1 MSEPASANLPPPLAS
16 KGVIPFHL
24 LNERPKEFERLVR
37 ALMEDDPSLKNV
49 DLFGIEG
56 QAQFGVD
63 GVAGRVADN
72 SRDVVS
78 CKCVEEATVAKL
90 KKWSKDFLDHQEKQW
105 PGVKRFILATAARNI
120 TSTKLLDQ
128 RETEARRFANVGIVY
143 EVWGPEQLTAR
154 IRKAGRSVAVQYLH
168 EAWAEALFGKDV
180 PAILSAAQVEQ
191 VNNLIVLNSEN
202 LAARLTAAMQ
212 QLRAGDLEP
221 VERLL
226 ADVRVP
232 SQWSQLRAPTQA
244 QTLRLA
250 ASVALSKGDMAAATK
265 LSEEALA
272 LDPTIRR
279 MAAVIAARAV
289 GPAAALPVLGDPVSR
304 LDRQLHAA
312 LLLDAERPSEA
323 ADALDLLVAE
333 DPDDWETQRIPSR
346 LRAMENRR
354 GEARAAAERAYAMAP
369 KDLQV
374 IRSLAMARYAQA
386 LSPMAPVVLATLPIP
401 GDPDLVRIDDAAR
414 ANLEAALALFTPL
427 TERAKPERTDR
438 AWRLACLANLLPDR
452 HADASELCRAM
463 LTEDP
468 TDALVINWGMARGLG
483 FDRMAAEAALAEL
496 YAAGKATGDQVRV
509 YGLMVAQRDGLP
521 AATQTLAAHL
531 AAQTGDAAEA
541 ATHWIEG
548 GAPPAMDPNLPS
560 PATVADALD
569 KAEASKNWTAVE
581 ALLAQFLGGDT
592 PNVIGLDLASAMAEQ
607 RRWRTIAPFAEAL
620 AKFETARATR
630 LAIYALHHAGSAQA
644 LLDFAAQRHG
654 DFPNGQLPLDCRRMV
669 LMATE
674 RVNDLPSALDQAQR
688 IAAETGDITDRL
700 NLADIHIQ
708 AANVQAALTPIR
720 EALAANA
727 LGPDRAIRYSLAV
740 TREDVA
746 LSRDLWR
753 AALAGG
759 VPDSLLLHA
768 FSQGYKLG
776 LNAEAETLLPRVHAR
791 AQSGAGDVWLVD
803 IDDVVQEMVA
813 RRDRSQNL
821 SDLLA
826 AGATPIHLVAS
837 ALNISIA
844 DHYWLAPRAKEKG
857 ALRPLF
863 LRHGARPT
871 EIPIE
876 TPWERWQVHL
886 DVTSLLLLDQLDLW
900 PHLDALE
907 SPVRVS
913 PRLTDAILKLELD
926 ATHHQIS
933 QVEIAQA
940 ILNAHRD
947 RRLKV
952 QDTPATEAE
961 TVRHE
966 RPLGGEVGVGPT
978 VRSVL
983 GSLGR
988 SVRPAED
995 GMDEPPRARGRLLFV
1010 ENTLETLAMDHALEA
1025 VLDGFACEVPQSV
1038 IDDAAETVR
1047 AAADR
1052 ETLADWIGELKK
1064 KVSLRQESGQFQ
1076 RVAHR
1081 PINLAEGDGE
1091 DAASGGGDEAQAVG
1105 GDKEIAEDASPTN
1118 RAKLRRPDFI
1128 EQGMMDLLAA
1138 PGGVNSMLWI
1148 DDRHVTGY
1156 PLAETKIVV
1165 GTMEVLDALLA
1176 AQRITPE
1183 EHRQKLL
1190 QLRAGG
1196 AVFLPTRIEEV
1207 LVPLKAAAIVDG
1219 EVVES
1224 KALVV
1229 LRRNLAAAMRLDGK
1243 LKIGPTDIPNLE
1255 GRPDETPFM
1264 VGARRIVHDCLTELW
1279 GDDDATVEEL
1289 RAQSDWLWSA
1299 LRQEQPMRMLPG
1311 GDSAST
1317 LLAAI
1322 NLAALLSAIPNV
1334 GSAPW
1339 GVPSPRRT
1347 AMMEWLNETAIAPL
1361 ADNDAGDF
1369 LDLVATHLANLVSD
1383 EDRLDAV
1390 AKFDLPLDQ
1399 TKAFLGRFRR
1409 RVFDLAPVTIQERLL
1424 KHPEFLADTGVGS
1437 VGLLTVNGVNFSPEA
1452 FWSAVT
1458 RALRNGSAKVRSQAD
1473 VQLTLKQADDGGLAL
1488 SGALRLR
1495 LREPW
1500 FHILAAEGH
1509 ARSEAIEKY
1518 LAAKDL
1524 APDDLSRVE
1533 AAVRDAKS
1541 DSDLVEALQ
1550 DARGASLID
1559 HYAQL
1564 SDAIGARAIKHLSE
1578 FLPPP
1583 AGQMVH
1589 HLRLGDLTRSVAD
1602 QAPDAWRELADRIG
1616 VGKALRRLGGLPV
1629 PLAAAIK
1636 RAVSNL
1642 DDLPPSFS
1650 PTTAL
1655 HLAATA
1661 RLSGDGKRA
1670 VQILNDE
1677 LAGTPLAGRLF
1688 NTLLHWTA
1696 RAYTNDPAWRALPTG
1711 HQLALVWSHAHRV
1724 CTLTLQHGAKA
1735 DLAREDFEKHPAQ
1748 QDMLVGLWRNQ
1759 PFDSDC
1765 AAPDQMLAGALFF
1778 AGLGYVFG
1786 DDDVAVAA
1794 PDLTA
1799 AIQSTLFAKKDGEV
1813 ILDAG
1818 LMLWNPDA
1826 ANAMGSFVATPPV
1839 IALDPPFDPSAA
1851 RRHTLEVEMS
1861 RLEEKPTDIL
1871 RWATVNRLSDTG
1883 LPADLQTRL
1892 IQVFDAVKIEE
1903 IDGGQT
1909 PIQGPA
1915 MAIDTR
1921 LGLPGELNAD
1931 VIDRKIV
1938 QLAKHY
1944 ADALRG
1950 TFRFNDEQ
1958 MALGFTIVV
1967 EAAARAAIG
1976 PDMKV
1981 ALQRLG
1987 SLMLVVAY
1995 AWPAAAAPLRKI
2007 CDSYAR
2013 ASSPETGAP
2022 LWRALVALRAWP

>member
-1 MSEPASANLPPPLAS
+1 MSEPASPNLPPPLAS

-37 ALMEDDPSLKNV
+37 ALMENDPSLKNV

-56 QAQFGVD
+56 QTQFGVD

-72 SRDVVS
+72 NRDVVS
-78 CKCVEEATVAKL
+78 CKCVEEATSAKL
-90 KKWSKDFLDHQEKQW
+90 KKWSKDFLDHQESQW
-105 PGVKRFILATAARNI
+105 PGVKRFILATAAQNI

-128 RETEARRFANVGIVY
+128 REAEARRFANVGIVY

-154 IRKAGRSVAVQYLH
+154 VRKAGRSVAIQYLH

-202 LAARLTAAMQ
+202 VAARLTGAMQ
-212 QLRAGDLEP
+212 QLRAGDLGP

-226 ADVRVP
+226 AEVQVP
-232 SQWSQLRAPTQA
+232 TQWSQLRAPIQA
-244 QTLRLA
+244 QALRLA
-250 ASVALSKGDMAAATK
+250 ASVALSKGDIAAATK
-265 LSEEALA
+265 MSEEALV

-279 MAAVIAARAV
+279 VAAVIAARTV
-289 GPAAALPVLGDPVSR
+289 GPAAAFPVLGDPVSR

-312 LLLDAERPSEA
+312 LLLDEERLSEA
-323 ADALDLLVAE
+323 ADILDRLVAE
-333 DPDDWETQRIPSR
+333 DPDDWETLRILSR

-374 IRSLAMARYAQA
+374 IRSLAMARYAEA
-386 LSPMAPVVLATLPIP
+386 LSPMAPVVLAILPVA

-427 TERAKPERTDR
+427 TERTKPERTDR

-452 HADASELCRAM
+452 HGDASELCRAM

-468 TDALVINWGMARGLG
+468 TDALAISWGMARGLD
-483 FDRMAAEAALAEL
+483 FDRTTAEAALAEV
-496 YAAGKATGDQVRV
+496 YARGKATGDQVRV
-509 YGLMVAQRDGLP
+509 YGLMVAQRDSFP
-521 AATQTLAAHL
+521 AATEALAAHFL
-531 AAQTGDAAEA
+531 VQTGEAAEA

-560 PATVADALD
+560 PASVADALV
-569 KAEASKNWTAVE
+569 KAEASRDWTAVE
-581 ALLAQFLGGDT
+581 ALLGQFLGGDT
-592 PNVIGLDLASAMAEQ
+592 PNVIGLDLASALAEQ

-630 LAIYALHHAGSAQA
+630 LAIYALHHAGSAQG

-654 DFPNGQLPLDCRRMV
+654 DFPGGQLPLDCRRMV
-669 LMATE
+669 MMATE
-674 RVNDLPSALDQAQR
+674 RVNDLPGALELAQR
-688 IAAETGDITDRL
+688 IATETGDITDRL

-753 AALAGG
+753 VAIALG

-776 LNAEAETLLPRVHAR
+776 LNAEAERLLPRVHAR
-791 AQSGAGDVWLVD
+791 AQSAAGDVWLVD

-826 AGATPIHLVAS
+826 TGATPIHLVAS
-837 ALNISIA
+837 ALGISIA
-844 DHYWLAPRAKEKG
+844 DHYRLAPRAKEKG

-863 LRHGARPT
+863 LRHGARPV
-871 EIPIE
+871 EVPIE

-886 DVTSLLLLDQLDLW
+886 DLTSLLLLDQLDLW

-913 PRLTDAILKLELD
+913 PSLTDAILKLELD

-940 ILNAHRD
+940 ILDAHRD
-947 RRLKV
+947 RRLKT
-952 QDTPATEAE
+952 QDTPASETE

-966 RPLGGEVGVGPT
+966 RKPSGEAGAGPT

-983 GSLGR
+983 ASLGQP
-988 SVRPAED
+988 VPPAED
-995 GMDEPPRARGRLLFV
+995 GLDEPVTPRGRLLFV
-1010 ENTLETLAMDHALEA
+1010 ENTLETLAMHNALEA
-1025 VLDGFACEVPQSV
+1025 LLDGFACEVPQSV

-1081 PINLAEGDGE
+1081 AMNLAEEDGA
-1091 DAASGGGDEAQAVG
+1091 DAASGGDDAHATDGD
-1105 GDKEIAEDASPTN
+1105 DEIAEDPSATKG
-1118 RAKLRRPDFI
+1118 AKLRPPNFI

-1138 PGGVNSMLWI
+1138 PGGVNSVLWI

-1165 GTMEVLDALLA
+1165 GMMEVLDALLA

-1196 AVFLPTRIEEV
+1196 AVFLPTRTEEV
-1207 LVPLKAAAIVDG
+1207 LAPLKAAAIVDG

-1224 KALVV
+1224 EALNV

-1299 LRQEQPMRMLPG
+1299 LRQEQPMRVLPG

-1334 GSAPW
+1334 GSASW
-1339 GVPSPRRT
+1339 GVPSPRRA
-1347 AMMEWLNETAIAPL
+1347 AMLEWLNETAIAPL
-1361 ADNDAGDF
+1361 VDNDAGDF

-1383 EDRLDAV
+1383 ADRLDDV
-1390 AKFDLPLDQ
+1390 ANFDLPPDQ

-1409 RVFDLAPVTIQERLL
+1409 RVFDLVPETIQERLL
-1424 KHPEFLADTGVGS
+1424 KHPEFLSDTGVGS
-1437 VGLLTVNGVNFSPEA
+1437 MGILTINGVNFSPEA

-1458 RALRNGSAKVRSQAD
+1458 RALRNGSATVRSQAD
-1473 VQLTLKQADDGGLAL
+1473 VQLTLKQADGGGLAL
-1488 SGALRLR
+1488 SGALELR

-1500 FHILAAEGH
+1500 FPIIAAEGRD
-1509 ARSEAIEKY
+1509 RSEAIEKY

-1524 APDDLSRVE
+1524 APDDLARVE

-1564 SDAIGARAIKHLSE
+1564 SDALGAKAIKSLGE

-1583 AGQMVH
+1583 AGQLVH

-1602 QAPDAWRELADRIG
+1602 QAPAAWRELAGKIG
-1616 VGKALRRLGGLPV
+1616 VGKALRRLGGLPL
-1629 PLAAAIK
+1629 PLAVDIK
-1636 RAVSNL
+1636 DTVKSL

-1670 VQILNDE
+1670 VQILSDE
-1677 LAGTPLAGRLF
+1677 LAGLPLAGRFL
-1688 NTLLHWTA
+1688 NALLHWTA
-1696 RAYTNDPAWRALPTG
+1696 RAYANDPAWRALPTG

-1735 DLAREDFEKHPAQ
+1735 DLARKDFEKYPAQ
-1748 QDMLVGLWRNQ
+1748 QDMLVSLWRNQ

-1765 AAPDQMLAGALFF
+1765 AAPDQMLAGALYFS
-1778 AGLGYVFG
+1778 GLGYVFG
-1786 DDDVAVAA
+1786 NEDVAVAS

-1799 AIQSTLFAKKDGEV
+1799 AIQSTLFAKKDEEV

-1826 ANAMGSFVATPPV
+1826 ANAMGSFVAMPPV
-1839 IALDPPFDPSAA
+1839 IALDPPFDPRAA
-1851 RRHTLEVEMS
+1851 RRQTLEVNVT
-1861 RLEEKPTDIL
+1861 RLEEKPTEVIH
-1871 RWATVNRLSDTG
+1871 WATVNRLCGTG
-1883 LPADLQTRL
+1883 LPTDLQDRL
-1892 IQVFDAVKIEE
+1892 IRVFDAMKIEKIE
-1903 IDGGQT
+1903 GGET

-1921 LGLPGELNAD
+1921 LGLADKPNAD
-1931 VIDRKIV
+1931 ALDQKIF

-1944 ADALRG
+1944 ADTLRG
-1950 TFRFNDEQ
+1950 PFSYDDEQ

-1967 EAAARAAIG
+1967 EAAARAAMG
-1976 PDMKV
+1976 SDMKA
-1981 ALQRLG
+1981 ALERLA

-1995 AWPAAAAPLRKI
+1995 AWPAAATPLRKI

>member
-1 MSEPASANLPPPLAS
+1 MSESASPNLPPPLAS

-37 ALMEDDPSLKNV
+37 ALMEDDPSLENV

-56 QAQFGVD
+56 QTQFGVD

-105 PGVKRFILATAARNI
+105 PGVKRFILATAAQNI

-202 LAARLTAAMQ
+202 VAARLTGAMQ

-221 VERLL
+221 VEHLL
-226 ADVRVP
+226 ADVQVP
-232 SQWSQLRAPTQA
+232 THWSQLRAPTQA
-244 QTLRLA
+244 QALRLA
-250 ASVALSKGDMAAATK
+250 ASVALSKGDLAAATK

-279 MAAVIAARAV
+279 MAAVIAARTV

-323 ADALDLLVAE
+323 ADILDLLVGE
-333 DPDDWETQRIPSR
+333 DPDDWETQRILSR

-354 GEARAAAERAYAMAP
+354 AEARAAAERAYAMAP
-369 KDLQV
+369 QDLQV
-374 IRSLAMARYAQA
+374 IRSLAMARYAEG
-386 LSPMAPVVLATLPIP
+386 LSPMAPVFLATLPVP

-427 TERAKPERTDR
+427 TERSKPERADR
-438 AWRLACLANLLPDR
+438 VWRLACLANLLPDH
-452 HADASELCRAM
+452 HADASEVCRAM

-468 TDALVINWGMARGLG
+468 TDALTINWGMARGLD
-483 FDRMAAEAALAEL
+483 FDRTAAEAALADL

-521 AATQTLAAHL
+521 AATEVLAANFS
-531 AAQTGDAAEA
+531 AQTGEAAEA

-548 GAPPAMDPNLPS
+548 GVPPAMEPKLPS
-560 PATVADALD
+560 PASVADALD
-569 KAEASKNWTAVE
+569 KAEVSKDWSAVE

-592 PNVIGLDLASAMAEQ
+592 PSVIGLDLASALAEQ
-607 RRWRTIAPFAEAL
+607 RRWRTIVPFAEAL

-654 DFPNGQLPLDCRRMV
+654 DFPAGQLPLDCRRMV
-669 LMATE
+669 MMATE
-674 RVNDLPSALDQAQR
+674 RVNDLPGALDLAQR
-688 IAAETGDITDRL
+688 IATETGDIADRL

-746 LSRDLWR
+746 LSQDLWR
-753 AALAGG
+753 IAMARG

-837 ALNISIA
+837 ALGISIA
-844 DHYWLAPRAKEKG
+844 DHYWLAPRAREKG
-857 ALRPLF
+857 PLRPLF
-863 LRHGARPT
+863 LRHGARPA
-871 EIPIE
+871 EVPIE
-876 TPWERWQVHL
+876 APWERWQVHL
-886 DVTSLLLLDQLDLW
+886 DLTSLLLVDQLDLW
-900 PHLDALE
+900 SHLDALE
-907 SPVRVS
+907 TPVRVS
-913 PRLTDAILKLELD
+913 PSLTDAILKLELD

-933 QVEIAQA
+933 QVEIAQS
-940 ILNAHRD
+940 ILAAHWD
-947 RRLKV
+947 RRLKI
-952 QDTPATEAE
+952 QGTPATEAE

-966 RPLGGEVGVGPT
+966 RKAGGEPGAGRT

-983 GSLGR
+983 ASLGR
-988 SVRPAED
+988 PVQPAED
-995 GMDEPPRARGRLLFV
+995 GMEELPKARGRLLFV
-1010 ENTLETLAMDHALEA
+1010 ENTLETLAMDNALEA
-1025 VLDGFACEVPQSV
+1025 LLDGFVCEVPQSV

-1064 KVSLRQESGQFQ
+1064 KVSLRQECGQFQ
-1076 RVAHR
+1076 RVTHR
-1081 PINLAEGDGE
+1081 SINLAEEDGA
-1091 DAASGGGDEAQAVG
+1091 DAASGGNEAHAAG
-1105 GDKEIAEDASPTN
+1105 GDDIAEDASPTKS
-1118 RAKLRRPDFI
+1118 AKLRRPDFI
-1128 EQGMMDLLAA
+1128 QQGMMDLLAA
-1138 PGGVNSMLWI
+1138 PGGVNSVLWI

-1165 GTMEVLDALLA
+1165 GIMEVLDALLA

-1196 AVFLPTRIEEV
+1196 AVFLPTRTEEV
-1207 LVPLKAAAIVDG
+1207 LAPLKAAAVVDC
-1219 EVVES
+1219 EVLES
-1224 KALVV
+1224 EALIV

-1299 LRQEQPMRMLPG
+1299 LRQEQPMRVLPG

-1322 NLAALLSAIPNV
+1322 NLAALLSAVPNV
-1334 GSAPW
+1334 GSASW
-1339 GVPSPRRT
+1339 GVPSPRRA

-1369 LDLVATHLANLVSD
+1369 LDLLATHLANLVSD
-1383 EDRLDAV
+1383 VGRLDGV
-1390 AKFDLPLDQ
+1390 ANFDLPPDQ

-1409 RVFDLAPVTIQERLL
+1409 RVFDLVPETIQERLL

-1437 VGLLTVNGVNFSPEA
+1437 MGILTVNGVNFSPEA

-1458 RALRNGSAKVRSQAD
+1458 RALRDGSAKVRSQGD
-1473 VQLTLKQADDGGLAL
+1473 VQLTLKQADGGGLAL
-1488 SGALRLR
+1488 SGALKLR

-1500 FHILAAEGH
+1500 FPILAAEGH

-1518 LAAKDL
+1518 LAAREL
-1524 APDDLSRVE
+1524 APDDLARVE

-1559 HYAQL
+1559 HYGHL
-1564 SDAIGARAIKHLSE
+1564 SDAIGTRAIKSLSE

-1583 AGQMVH
+1583 AGQLVH
-1589 HLRLGDLTRSVAD
+1589 HLRLGDLTRSVAE
-1602 QAPDAWRELADRIG
+1602 QAPEAWCEMAGRIG

-1629 PLAAAIK
+1629 PLAAVIK
-1636 RAVSNL
+1636 QVVNNL

-1661 RLSGDGKRA
+1661 RLSGDCERA

-1677 LAGTPLAGRLF
+1677 LAGLPLAGRFF
-1688 NTLLHWTA
+1688 NALLHWTA
-1696 RAYTNDPAWRALPTG
+1696 RAYANDPAWRVLPTG

-1748 QDMLVGLWRNQ
+1748 QDMLVSLWRNQ
-1759 PFDSDC
+1759 PFDADC

-1778 AGLGYVFG
+1778 SGLGYVFG
-1786 DDDVAVAA
+1786 DEDVAEAA
-1794 PDLTA
+1794 PNLTA
-1799 AIQSTLFAKKDGEV
+1799 AVQSTLFPQKDGEV
-1813 ILDAG
+1813 VLDAG

-1826 ANAMGSFVATPPV
+1826 TNAMGSFVSSLPV
-1839 IALDPPFDPSAA
+1839 IALDPPFDPRAA
-1851 RRHTLEVEMS
+1851 RRNTLEVNVT
-1861 RLEEKPTDIL
+1861 RLEEKPIEVV
-1871 RWATVNRLSDTG
+1871 RWATVNRLCDSG
-1883 LPADLQTRL
+1883 LPADLQERL
-1892 IQVFDAVKIEE
+1892 IKVFDALKFEE

-1915 MAIDTR
+1915 MAVDTR
-1921 LGLPGELNAD
+1921 LGLAD
-1931 VIDRKIV
+1931 EPNPDALDQKIF

-1944 ADALRG
+1944 ADTLRG
-1950 TFRFNDEQ
+1950 PFRHDDEQ

-1967 EAAARAAIG
+1967 EAAARAAMG
-1976 PDMKV
+1976 PDMKAALERV
-1981 ALQRLG
+1981 AA
-1987 SLMLVVAY
+1987 LMLVVAY